1 MAADLGLRIADWPL
15 VSGAEMKTKIS
26 AIILAAAAMLT
37 TACEQHKWD
46 ETKQL
51 FQEGE
56 HGAKAE
62 HGEKKIEEA
71 KH

>member
-1 MAADLGLRIADWPL
+1 
-15 VSGAEMKTKIS
+15 MKTKIA
-26 AIILAAAAMLT
+26 AITLAAAAMLT

-51 FQEGE
+51 FKEGE
-56 HGAKAE
+56 HGKAE
-62 HGEKKIEEA
+62 AQGEKKTEEA

>member
-1 MAADLGLRIADWPL
+1 
-15 VSGAEMKTKIS
+15 MKTKIT
-26 AIILAAAAMLT
+26 ALILAAAAMLS

-51 FQEGE
+51 YKEGE
-56 HGAKAE
+56 HAGKKAD
-62 HGEKKIEEA
+62 EA

>member
-1 MAADLGLRIADWPL
+1 
-15 VSGAEMKTKIS
+15 MKTKIA
-26 AIILAAAAMLT
+26 AITLATAAMFS

-51 FQEGE
+51 FKDGE

-62 HGEKKIEEA
+62 HGGAETHGEKKAGEA